1 MVHVLILMGALMF
14 EILKQTGRSRKDQI
28 FAKYKEIYFSIM
40 EPARLKIERLRY
52 ENLYQDQ
59 SEEPLVSIC
68 VPTYNRADI
77 LIERAVKTALSQS
90 YKNIELVI
98 VGDHCTDN
106 TAELLSNVRDPRLK
120 FYNLPSRHRNYP
132 KNIENH
138 WFVGGAVPAN
148 EAMRL
153 AKGRWIARLD
163 DDDTWTND
171 HIEKLLSFAVNG
183 NYEFVSGL
191 YAEERFGVRKV
202 VDGVHAL
209 DAYFTR
215 CEKENFR
222 TSPKIG
228 GVSTWLKRSYLRFME
243 YNIDCW
249 RKDWN
254 RVWDIDLALRIY
266 GSGARMGFCNEVL
279 AYVLPRPGETSVGL
293 EAYKL
298 TEMDKMDHY
307 SFSDH
312 KK

>member
-1 MVHVLILMGALMF
+1 MGALMS
-14 EILKQTGRSRKDQI
+14 EVLKKINRSGKDQMI
-28 FAKYKEIYFSIM
+28 AKFNEIYFSIV
-40 EPARLKIERLRY
+40 EPAHLRIKRFRN
-52 ENLYQDQ
+52 EDLYQNTSD
-59 SEEPLVSIC
+59 EPLVSIC
-68 VPTYNRADI
+68 VPTYNRAEI
-77 LIERAVKTALSQS
+77 LIARAVNTALSQS
-90 YKNIELVI
+90 YKNIELII

-106 TAELLSNVRDPRLK
+106 TEELLSKVRDPRLR
-120 FYNLPSRHRNYP
+120 FYNLPSRHRKYP

-138 WFVGGAVPAN
+138 WYVGGAVPAN

-153 AKGRWIARLD
+153 AKGKWIARLD
-163 DDDTWTND
+163 DDDTWSND
-171 HIEKLLSFAVNG
+171 HIEKLLSFAMKG
-183 NYEFVSGL
+183 NYEFVSAL

-215 CEKENFR
+215 SEKENFR
-222 TSPKIG
+222 SSPKIG

-249 RKDWN
+249 RKEWN

-266 GSGARMGFCNEVL
+266 GSGARMGFCEEVL

-298 TEMDKMDHY
+298 TEKDKMIHY
-307 SFSDH
+307 SFGDH
-312 KK
+312 KN

>member
-1 MVHVLILMGALMF
+1 MSEG
-14 EILKQTGRSRKDQI
+14 LKSINRSRKDKI
-28 FAKYKEIYFSIM
+28 IAKYNEIYFSIL
-40 EPARLKIERLRY
+40 EPARLKIERFRN
-52 ENLYQDQ
+52 ESFYQNQ
-59 SEEPLVSIC
+59 GEEPLVSIC
-68 VPTYNRADI
+68 VPTYNRAEI

-90 YKNIELVI
+90 YKNLELII
-98 VGDHCTDN
+98 VGDHCTDR
-106 TAELLSNVRDPRLK
+106 TAELISKVRDPRLR
-120 FYNLPSRHRNYP
+120 FYNLPSRHRKYP

-138 WFVGGAVPAN
+138 WYVGGAVPAN

-153 AKGRWIARLD
+153 AKGAWIARLD
-163 DDDTWTND
+163 DDDTWSTD
-171 HIEKLLSFAVNG
+171 HIEKLLSYAVKG

-215 CEKENFR
+215 SEKENFR
-222 TSPKIG
+222 DSPKIG
-228 GVSTWLKRSYLRFME
+228 GVSTWLKRSYLRFMT

-266 GSGARMGFCNEVL
+266 GSGARMGFCEEVL

-298 TEMDKMDHY
+298 NEKDKMEHY
-307 SFSDH
+307 SFDDR
-312 KK
+312 